1 MKNKLDQILKEMG
14 SVCVAYSGGVDSTL
28 LLHRAYQVLGE
39 NACAVTVKGG
49 MVAEAEFSRAK
60 HHLTALGIKYAI
72 IEIDEMQVAGFVENS
87 KDRCYYCKT
96 AIFTKILE
104 QAKAMGAKYVID
116 GSNVDDAGDYRPGM
130 RALKELGV
138 RGPLKEAGMT
148 KADIRAMSREMG
160 LDTAELPSNA
170 CLATRIPYGTKINR
184 DLMQVVEKAEKIL
197 HEKGIAVCR
206 VRHYGDTA
214 RIEADPLAVVKANI
228 VEEFKKLGFL
238 YVTVDLEGFVS
249 GSMNKGLVL

>member
-1 MKNKLDQILKEMG
+1 MRDKLNNILKEMG

-28 LLHRAYQVLGE
+28 LLHTAYLILGE

-49 MVAEAEFSRAK
+49 MVAEAEFLRAK
-60 HHLTALGIKYAI
+60 KHLEELGIKHKI
-72 IEIDEMQVAGFVENS
+72 IEIDEMQVEGFVENS
-87 KDRCYYCKT
+87 KDRCYFCKK
-96 AIFTKILE
+96 AIFSKITE
-104 QAKAMGAKYVID
+104 QAKAWDVNYVID
-116 GSNVDDAGDYRPGM
+116 GSNADDAGDYRPGM

-138 RGPLKEAGMT
+138 RGPMKEAALS
-148 KADIRAMSREMG
+148 KADVRQMSREMG

-184 DLMQVVEKAEKIL
+184 KLMQVVEKAEEIL
-197 HEKGIAVCR
+197 YQKGISVCR
-206 VRHYGDTA
+206 VRYYGDTA
-214 RIEADPLAVVKANI
+214 RIEANPIDVIQANI

-249 GSMNKGLVL
+249 GSMNKGLVR